1 MTKMARRTAVFLLAL
16 LLAAAC
22 GGEPAEKVSQP
33 VGSDV
38 PQNVLVNGSF
48 EQGEGPWFSLS
59 TTGWGQP
66 FRVTTDTAHSGAA
79 SVLLEM
85 DAGEDA
91 AGTQVFGVVQEV
103 APHEFP
109 ETISG
114 FYRVEN
120 WLRGTEKQYLQFVV
134 IVFGAQNLPG
144 GFPNHQIRYVLAG
157 AGQPPLSLLNAKYVF
172 LDTAE
177 PRTGEWVHFERN
189 LRDDFSQAWGAVP
202 EGFSMIRVLFE
213 VRYDDKQPGPGRVAA
228 DAFYDD
234 LYMGPAEANSN

>member
-1 MTKMARRTAVFLLAL
+1 MAQMARRAAVFLLAL

-38 PQNVLVNGSF
+38 PQNVLINGSF
-48 EQGEGPWFSLS
+48 ERGEEPWFSLS
-59 TTGWGQP
+59 TAGWGQP
-66 FRVTTDTAHSGAA
+66 FRVTTDMAHSGAA

-91 AGTQVFGVVQEV
+91 VGTQVFGVVQEV

-144 GFPNHQIRYVLAG
+144 GFPNHQIRYLLAG
-157 AGQPPLSLLNAKYVF
+157 AQEPPFTLGNARFV
-172 LDTAE
+172 LVDTAE
-177 PRTGEWVHFERN
+177 PRTGEWVRFERN

-234 LYMGPAEANSN
+234 LYMGPAEANPN